1 MAKRHILEHV
11 FCVTA
16 RFFFE
21 KFQTT
26 LYKEEF
32 FRKKKFY
39 SRGYRAFRLCYGGG
53 PFARAASQWSTNRLT
68 FWNEASAAAKGLWLE
83 GHADVFG
90 DPLSSRK
97 PS

>member
-39 SRGYRAFRLCYGGG
+39 SRGYRAFRLCYGGNPTTWWAYDVSDVATTG
-53 PFARAASQWSTNRLT
+53 
-68 FWNEASAAAKGLWLE
+68 SATIRN
-83 GHADVFG
+83 FG
-90 DPLSSRK
+90 DSMEAAQEEPPDLRETIVTAR
-97 PS
+97 